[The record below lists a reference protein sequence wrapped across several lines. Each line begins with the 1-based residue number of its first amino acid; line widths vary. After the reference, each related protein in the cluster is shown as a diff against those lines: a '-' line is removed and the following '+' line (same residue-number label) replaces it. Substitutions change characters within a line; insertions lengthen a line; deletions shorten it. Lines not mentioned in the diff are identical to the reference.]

1 MDRNELPNAQDVP
14 GTPPSSGSALDSYRA
29 AGDDDAALDAALAAA
44 IAAVPL
50 PAARAR
56 DDGALVADCALPNV
70 TFAESP
76 LDALLL
82 SLFRRFVAEGT
93 GYDNTR
99 EAPRGILGLLAQGR
113 EYMLRPGVDAD
124 AQHEMVRETLRKLVT
139 PALPPFYRWFMGGV
153 VPAPFAAAWR
163 GAGLPGAAR
172 DDDAPATLADGEA
185 QLGPTP
191 WAPLF
196 TSAVA
201 PLAFG
206 FLVGPARIG
215 LRNDGAFG
223 GLRVEKCKFLQE
235 SGCKGLCLHQCKLP
249 AESFFAAE
257 LGVPLTVSPNFETQE
272 CQWSWGETP
281 LPPDEDPALPRG
293 CLVGCPSRE
302 QLREAGVA
310 GGGCL

>member
-1 MDRNELPNAQDVP
+1 
-14 GTPPSSGSALDSYRA
+14 
-29 AGDDDAALDAALAAA
+29 
-44 IAAVPL
+44 
-50 PAARAR
+50 
-56 DDGALVADCALPNV
+56 
-70 TFAESP
+70 
-76 LDALLL
+76 
-82 SLFRRFVAEGT
+82 
-93 GYDNTR
+93 
-99 EAPRGILGLLAQGR
+99 
-113 EYMLRPGVDAD
+113 MLRPGVDAD

-139 PALPPFYRWFMGGV
+139 PALPPFYRWFIGGV

-163 GAGLPGAAR
+163 GAGLAPGAAR
-172 DDDAPATLADGEA
+172 DDDAPATLAEGEA

-249 AESFFAAE
+249 AESFLAAE
-257 LGVPLTVSPNFETQE
+257 LGVRS
-272 CQWSWGETP
+272 
-281 LPPDEDPALPRG
+281 
-293 CLVGCPSRE
+293 PSRPTSRRRSASGAGARRRCRPTRTPRCRAAASSGAPAASSCPRRRRRRRLLVCARNTRARR
-302 QLREAGVA
+302 LRARRGGVLLLCA
-310 GGGCL
+310 CLCAPSPL